1 MHHRPAAH
9 RPLFRK
15 TVIAGLL
22 CSLPPLTAAW
32 AEDRHPRIINDG
44 AAHTLNNV
52 DIYSDSANAL
62 TVNNGSRLTLTNST
76 LTIDGITAKGI
87 AADGENTLPP
97 TTLEA
102 KNILIHV
109 GGKKAKGIELAGH
122 VTATLADAVISLQD
136 GVSALQSKLGATLSA
151 DNMQIVVDNT
161 AHGSAPTMEVV
172 DIIGTQAVFN
182 GGDIRV
188 ATQGTLDVF
197 NVSGTETQQGR
208 LTLNGLNVA
217 VNGPESG
224 RPSYLIN
231 ASGNSR
237 ITVNGGDYLIRA
249 GNGYG
254 VWLVDERVQMEATGM
269 TLTTEGN
276 GAHAIDNRGRLA
288 MAGSRITT
296 LGNNSHALYTE
307 ATTHARDLVLN
318 TAGKRSAAI
327 AAARGGEVALNG
339 VSAATS
345 GENSNLLLNFGDS
358 HIAATALTGT
368 ASGDRADAIKTYA
381 NATLALTDSHLT
393 AGGVDAHGITML
405 NDSALRAATTAIT
418 LDNSTIQS
426 AQSAAVSALG
436 GGITI
441 NLANS
446 SQLTGGN
453 GVLLETAVIQDTA
466 GNLVHDDV
474 TLNAGGHS
482 HLTGDVLIDPLAAE
496 NNAALHLRDASRWQG
511 ATPQLNQLT
520 LDATSQW
527 AMTGDSRIQQ
537 LALGGGTLAMQHH
550 GDRYLTLHTDSLSGG
565 GDLLLNTALA
575 GNASATDR
583 LVVTGEMRGDYQLFV
598 HNTGGRGGLTTG
610 DGINV
615 IQVDGSSSGSVTLGQ
630 RVAVDAYDY
639 FLYQG
644 GEQDADDWY
653 LRSTF
658 TDEPVTPDDLPPDDT
673 PSDDPH
679 PAPPAPQPDPD
690 DIPWREEVPGYL
702 AAPVL
707 NQRYLFDALGT
718 YHQRTG
724 GDVAHL
730 DGSWLRVFD
739 QQQDLDSG
747 RFGYDSETRY
757 VQLGND
763 VYEDRSSTATT
774 RAGWVLTLGSQ
785 RTDAE
790 DRQRALN
797 PALSI
802 ATGRIESEIYSLGG
816 YYSVQ
821 ADDGGYLDVIGQLST
836 LHNDYFSAGHSAQH
850 GVGVAASFEAG
861 KPFAL
866 GNLLMLEPQLQL
878 KYQYLHLDGFHDAI
892 SPVSGVAQSS
902 GEARAGL
909 RLYRDVGHWQ
919 PYLTL
924 DAATLIGD
932 EPAVRVGSQQIQ
944 TGFSNSYWQTGLGV
958 AATLSD
964 RASAYGEFRYQ
975 QAFDRQSD
983 GYAGM
988 IGVKI
993 AF

>member
-1 MHHRPAAH
+1 RKMCNRPAAS

-32 AEDRHPRIINDG
+32 AEDRSPRVINDG

-52 DIYSDSANAL
+52 DIYSDSGNAITL
-62 TVNNGSRLTLTNST
+62 NNSSQLTLINST
-76 LTIDGITAKGI
+76 LTVEGITEKGI
-87 AADGENTLPP
+87 AADGEYNQPP
-97 TTLEA
+97 TLFAAE
-102 KNILIHV
+102 NITV
-109 GGKKAKGIELAGH
+109 NVAGEKAKGIELAGH
-122 VTATLADAVISLQD
+122 VTATLADAVISMRD
-136 GVSALQSKLGATLSA
+136 GISALQSKLGATLSA
-151 DNMQIVVDNT
+151 DNIQITVDNT
-161 AHGSAPTMEVV
+161 ARGRAPAMEVV
-172 DIIGTQAVFN
+172 DIVGTQALFN

-188 ATQGTLDVF
+188 DTQGTLDVF
-197 NVSGTETQQGR
+197 NLSGTETQQGR
-208 LTLNGLNVA
+208 LTLNDLTVA

-224 RPSYLIN
+224 QPSYLIN

-237 ITVNGGDYLIRA
+237 VTVNGGDYTMRA

-254 VWLVDERVQMEATGM
+254 VWLVDESVQMDATDM
-269 TLTTEGN
+269 TLTTEGT
-276 GAHAIDNRGRLA
+276 GAHAIDNRGRLT

-296 LGNNSHALYTE
+296 LGNSSHALYTE
-307 ATTHARDLVLN
+307 ANTDARDLVLS

-327 AAARGGEVALNG
+327 AAARGGDVDLNG

-368 ASGDRADAIKTYA
+368 ASGDQADAIKTYA
-381 NATLALTDSHLT
+381 NAAIALTDSQLT
-393 AGGVDAHGITML
+393 ARGADAHGIIML
-405 NDSALRAATTAIT
+405 NDSARRAATTDIT
-418 LDNSTIQS
+418 LDNSTIRSEQD
-426 AQSAAVSALG
+426 AAISALG
-436 GGITI
+436 GGITL

-453 GVLLETAVIQDTA
+453 GVLLETAVIQDAA
-466 GNLVHDDV
+466 GNLVHDEV
-474 TLNAGGHS
+474 TLNADGNS
-482 HLTGDVLIDPLAAE
+482 RLTGDVLIDAQAPQ
-496 NNAALHLRDASRWQG
+496 NNAALQLTNGSQWLG

-527 AMTGDSRIQQ
+527 AITGDSRISQ
-537 LALGGGTLAMQHH
+537 LALGGGTLAMQHS
-550 GDRYLTLHTDSLSGG
+550 GDRYLTLHTGNLSGG
-565 GDLLLNTALA
+565 GDLRLNTALA

-583 LVVTGEMRGDYQLFV
+583 LVVAGEMHGDYQLFV
-598 HNTGGRGGLTTG
+598 NNRGGRGGLTTG

-615 IQVDGSSSGSVTLGQ
+615 IQVDGSSSGTVVLGQ

-644 GEQDADDWY
+644 GEQDANDWY

-658 TDEPVTPDDLPPDDT
+658 TDEPVTPDDLPPDD
-673 PSDDPH
+673 PRPF
-679 PAPPAPQPDPD
+679 PPAPQPDPD
-690 DIPWREEVPGYL
+690 DVPWREEVPGYL

-763 VYEDRSSTATT
+763 VYESRSNAATT

-790 DRQRALN
+790 DRRRALN
-797 PALSI
+797 PALSV

-816 YYSVQ
+816 YYTVQ
-821 ADDGGYLDVIGQLST
+821 AEDGGYLDAIGQLST

-850 GVGVAASFEAG
+850 GAGIAASIEAG

-866 GNLLMLEPQLQL
+866 GNRVMLEPQLQL
-878 KYQYLHLDGFHDAI
+878 KYQYLHLDGFNDEI
-892 SPVSGVAQSS
+892 SAVSGVAQSS

-909 RLYRDVGHWQ
+909 RLTRDIGRWQ

-924 DAATLIGD
+924 DATTLIGD

-944 TGFSNSYWQTGLGV
+944 TEFSNSYWQTGLGV

-964 RASAYGEFRYQ
+964 SASAYGEFRYQ